1 MKKKSHYKMKTKHLI
16 TMMTILCLGLIVL
29 SLSSNFSF
37 APVRNALGHVIIPFQ
52 NGINQVGDWMTEQKN
67 GFQSMKKLAKENE
80 KLKEQVDELTAKNNN
95 LSQQQEE
102 VERLRALYE
111 LDQEYSEYEKIGAQV
126 IGKDSGNWYD
136 TFIINRGTEDG
147 VEVDMNVIA
156 DGGLVGIVTNTGK
169 DWATVRSII
178 DDSSNVSASVTSISQ
193 NCIVTGDLQ
202 MMDEGK
208 IRFIQLTDKEN
219 QVQEGDKVVTSSVS
233 SKFLKGILIGYVSEV
248 EDDANNL
255 TKTGTIIPAVDF
267 ENIQEVLVIKQLKQ
281 QADPSEKGK
290 RNEKKNH
297 LGSVNSA
304 DVYSSGNNFPDP
316 IHRFYCPQPSF
327 DPYRFFWFYAR
338 QKRRIDYRLF

>member
-80 KLKEQVDELTAKNNN
+80 KLKKQVDELTAKNNN

-281 QADPSEKGK
+281 QADPSEEG
-290 RNEKKNH
+290 EEE
-297 LGSVNSA
+297 
-304 DVYSSGNNFPDP
+304 
-316 IHRFYCPQPSF
+316 
-327 DPYRFFWFYAR
+327 
-338 QKRRIDYRLF
+338 

>member
-37 APVRNALGHVIIPFQ
+37 APVRNALGYVIIPFQ

-80 KLKEQVDELTAKNNN
+80 KLKDQVDELTAKNNN

-147 VEVDMNVIA
+147 VEADMNVMA

-281 QADPSEKGK
+281 QADPSEEG
-290 RNEKKNH
+290 EEE
-297 LGSVNSA
+297 
-304 DVYSSGNNFPDP
+304 
-316 IHRFYCPQPSF
+316 
-327 DPYRFFWFYAR
+327 
-338 QKRRIDYRLF
+338 

>member
-267 ENIQEVLVIKQLKQ
+267 E
-281 QADPSEKGK
+281 
-290 RNEKKNH
+290 KNH
-297 LGSVNSA
+297 LSSFNSA

>member
-67 GFQSMKKLAKENE
+67 GFQSMKKLAIENE

-281 QADPSEKGK
+281 QADPSEEG
-290 RNEKKNH
+290 EEE
-297 LGSVNSA
+297 
-304 DVYSSGNNFPDP
+304 
-316 IHRFYCPQPSF
+316 
-327 DPYRFFWFYAR
+327 
-338 QKRRIDYRLF
+338 

>member
-37 APVRNALGHVIIPFQ
+37 APVRNALGYVIIPFQ
-52 NGINQVGDWMTEQKN
+52 NGINQVGNWMTEQKN

-80 KLKEQVDELTAKNNN
+80 KLKDQVDELTAKNNN

-281 QADPSEKGK
+281 QADPSEEG
-290 RNEKKNH
+290 EEE
-297 LGSVNSA
+297 
-304 DVYSSGNNFPDP
+304 
-316 IHRFYCPQPSF
+316 
-327 DPYRFFWFYAR
+327 
-338 QKRRIDYRLF
+338 

>member
-1 MKKKSHYKMKTKHLI
+1 
-16 TMMTILCLGLIVL
+16 
-29 SLSSNFSF
+29 
-37 APVRNALGHVIIPFQ
+37 
-52 NGINQVGDWMTEQKN
+52 
-67 GFQSMKKLAKENE
+67 
-80 KLKEQVDELTAKNNN
+80 
-95 LSQQQEE
+95 
-102 VERLRALYE
+102 
-111 LDQEYSEYEKIGAQV
+111 
-126 IGKDSGNWYD
+126 
-136 TFIINRGTEDG
+136 
-147 VEVDMNVIA
+147 MNVIA

-281 QADPSEKGK
+281 QADPSEEG
-290 RNEKKNH
+290 EEE
-297 LGSVNSA
+297 
-304 DVYSSGNNFPDP
+304 
-316 IHRFYCPQPSF
+316 
-327 DPYRFFWFYAR
+327 
-338 QKRRIDYRLF
+338 

>member
-16 TMMTILCLGLIVL
+16 TLMTILCLGLIVL

-37 APVRNALGHVIIPFQ
+37 APVRNALGYVIIPFQ

-80 KLKEQVDELTAKNNN
+80 KLKDQVDELTAKNNN

-202 MMDEGK
+202 MMDQGK

-281 QADPSEKGK
+281 QADPSEEGD
-290 RNEKKNH
+290 EE
-297 LGSVNSA
+297 
-304 DVYSSGNNFPDP
+304 
-316 IHRFYCPQPSF
+316 
-327 DPYRFFWFYAR
+327 
-338 QKRRIDYRLF
+338 

>member
-219 QVQEGDKVVTSSVS
+219 QVQEGDKEVTSSVS

-281 QADPSEKGK
+281 QADPSEEG
-290 RNEKKNH
+290 EEE
-297 LGSVNSA
+297 
-304 DVYSSGNNFPDP
+304 
-316 IHRFYCPQPSF
+316 
-327 DPYRFFWFYAR
+327 
-338 QKRRIDYRLF
+338 

>member
-1 MKKKSHYKMKTKHLI
+1 MKTKHLI

-281 QADPSEKGK
+281 QADPSEEG
-290 RNEKKNH
+290 EEE
-297 LGSVNSA
+297 
-304 DVYSSGNNFPDP
+304 
-316 IHRFYCPQPSF
+316 
-327 DPYRFFWFYAR
+327 
-338 QKRRIDYRLF
+338 

>member
-37 APVRNALGHVIIPFQ
+37 APVRNALGQVIIPFQ

-281 QADPSEKGK
+281 QADPSEEG
-290 RNEKKNH
+290 EEE
-297 LGSVNSA
+297 
-304 DVYSSGNNFPDP
+304 
-316 IHRFYCPQPSF
+316 
-327 DPYRFFWFYAR
+327 
-338 QKRRIDYRLF
+338 

>member
-37 APVRNALGHVIIPFQ
+37 APVRNALGYVIIPFQ

-281 QADPSEKGK
+281 QADPSEEG
-290 RNEKKNH
+290 EEE
-297 LGSVNSA
+297 
-304 DVYSSGNNFPDP
+304 
-316 IHRFYCPQPSF
+316 
-327 DPYRFFWFYAR
+327 
-338 QKRRIDYRLF
+338 